1 MFRRIK
7 TLALSFALLTG
18 AGFVSLSAQ
27 AQEQQTPPPAA
38 EKPQKDD
45 KAQQK
50 ADKPQ
55 KQGKQFTAEQVA
67 ETVIFVTGTR
77 EGIAQVRRSGTERGR
92 ITRINPEGKTEELSY
107 ERRFIRGE
115 TADKDRIRTDQKMP
129 TAEFALIFSG
139 GQTWGIINEA
149 VFTPREDTAQEFLT
163 LQQHG
168 IETLLRY
175 KENGSTLIYNGKEK
189 QMGVELYVLDVTDKE
204 QRRTRFFISAKT
216 GRVLSL
222 EYEQSPPGGG
232 APVKHLRKFYDYRFV
247 QQTWAPFRSV
257 LYRDGKQIEE
267 TRILTIT
274 YAAKLDEAMFQ
285 NPNAP
290 AATTN
295 ASRP

>member
-1 MFRRIK
+1 VLRRIK

-18 AGFVSLSAQ
+18 AGFLSLTAQ
-27 AQEQQTPPPAA
+27 AQTPQQTPAPDAKAPKP
-38 EKPQKDD
+38 EKAP
-45 KAQQK
+45 
-50 ADKPQ
+50 
-55 KQGKQFTAEQVA
+55 KQTKQFTPEQVA

-92 ITRINPEGKTEELSY
+92 ITRINAEGKTEEMSY

-115 TADKDRIRTDQKMP
+115 SADKDRIRTDQKMP
-129 TAEFALIFSG
+129 TAELALVYSG
-139 GQTWGIINEA
+139 GQTWGIINDT
-149 VFTPREDTAQEFLT
+149 VFTPREDAMQEFLT
-163 LQQHG
+163 LQHHG
-168 IETLLRY
+168 IDTLLRY
-175 KENGSTLIYNGKEK
+175 KENGSTLNYIGKEK
-189 QMGVELYVLDVTDKE
+189 QMGVDLYVLDVTDKE
-204 QRRTRFFISAKT
+204 QRRTRFYISAKT

-232 APVKHLRKFYDYRFV
+232 APAKYLRKFYDYRIA